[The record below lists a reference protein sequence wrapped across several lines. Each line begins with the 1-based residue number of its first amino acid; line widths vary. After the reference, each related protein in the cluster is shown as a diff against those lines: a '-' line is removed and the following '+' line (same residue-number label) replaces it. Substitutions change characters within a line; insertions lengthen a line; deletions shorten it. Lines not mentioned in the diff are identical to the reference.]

1 MYNSIVSLGWYCATA
16 ASLSKNG
23 FRSFSGPFDW
33 CTSEYE
39 GVLHL
44 IESDFKDFLS
54 IENIETFDEKPK
66 EFKDSKY
73 GILYNHDIQNSFAED
88 FPAIKEKYS
97 RRIHR
102 FLEETKKGVCFI
114 RVVKH
119 QQELEYIACNHNKIH
134 RIITKNNINNTV
146 IYLIPKYMSIPQ
158 NFHEKN
164 YILNINLYQ
173 GNYREAFIGLFDTV
187 PDDDFILQLKNNYPE
202 IMYKDNLIYYLQ
214 SELKIVQSQSAKSAH
229 LLQLQAIKD
238 VDNAYHQINIY
249 ENRWQRLMRLHRA
262 NFSHLPL
269 PSSIAVYGAGDIGK
283 VFYDKAK
290 DFTNIKCFIDKNP
303 CEKEY
308 RNIPIVKLADYTPE
322 PGTTIIVIP
331 TYAYTEICND
341 LTSLCDVEISSIAAL
356 ETVLDSNIFS
366 IASTPFLTTQV

>member
-1 MYNSIVSLGWYCATA
+1 MYNSVVSLGWFCATA

-39 GVLHL
+39 GVLQL
-44 IESDFKDFLS
+44 IETDFKDFLS
-54 IENIETFDEKPK
+54 IENIETFDEKPD
-66 EFKDSKY
+66 EFKDTKY
-73 GILYNHDIQNSFAED
+73 GILYNHDIHNSFAVD

-134 RIITKNNINNTV
+134 SIITKNNVNNTV
-146 IYLIPKYMSIPQ
+146 IYLIPKFMSVPQ
-158 NFHEKN
+158 NFHEKY
-164 YILNINLYQ
+164 YILNINVYQ

-187 PDDDFILQLKNNYPE
+187 QDDDFILYLKNNYPE
-202 IMYKDNLIYYLQ
+202 ILYKDNLLYYLQ
-214 SELKIVQSQSAKSAH
+214 SELKIVLSQSAKSAH
-229 LLQLQAIKD
+229 LTQLQAIKD
-238 VDNAYHQINIY
+238 VDNAYHQLNIY
-249 ENRWQRLMRLHRA
+249 ENRWQRLMKLHRTDFC
-262 NFSHLPL
+262 NLPL
-269 PSSIAVYGAGDIGK
+269 PSSIVVYGAGDIGK

-308 RNIPIVKLADYTPE
+308 RNVPIIKLTDYISE
-322 PGTTIIVIP
+322 PDTTIVVIP

-341 LTSLCDVEISSIAAL
+341 LISICNVETSSIASL

-366 IASTPFLTTQV
+366 IPSTPLLPTGV